1 MKAFVHVRLKLILL
15 LAVLPLQSTIGE
27 PHTEPPPVVATADWI
42 ESTAAQLNQQHPGL
56 RASRSRYQAALAQA
70 AGSRRIADPTARLG
84 GSVFDERNM
93 HSREEGNLSYGIE
106 QKLPLLGKE
115 TAARSMAEAE
125 ASVAG
130 VKVEALFQRLRLD
143 YARAALDAALA
154 EETVRIGVED
164 LTWLDLA
171 VTVSETR
178 FRSGQAS
185 SFDVLR
191 LQNERARRAS
201 QQLNDGDRS
210 HAARAWVN
218 HALGRE
224 PLVEFPRLL
233 LPEIGPELT
242 GSVGLQNQAVR
253 NGPALRIL
261 ERERKSA
268 AATLESTR
276 RSARPDI
283 AVGVEGREYAG
294 DAGFRNGT
302 VTLSLSLPWWNR
314 AGYRR
319 DLERDQHR
327 LEAVEQDSADAALGL
342 RNELHHLLIEIGNA
356 RRDALTDR
364 DDILPR
370 SDQALAA
377 AYAAWTSGRGL
388 LSDVLEARRMRLE
401 ARIRQARATAEQWI
415 RVHELAQ
422 LCGLTVRETL
432 RLSTR

>member
-1 MKAFVHVRLKLILL
+1 MKAVVHARLNLMLL
-15 LAVLPLQSTIGE
+15 LAALSRQVAIGE
-27 PHTEPPPVVATADWI
+27 PPTEAPPVVATVEWI
-42 ESTAAQLNQQHPGL
+42 EMTAVQLNEGHPGL
-56 RASRSRYQAALAQA
+56 RASRARHQAALAQA
-70 AGSRRIADPTARLG
+70 AGSRRFADPTARLG
-84 GSVFDERNM
+84 GTVFDERNM
-93 HSREEGNLSYGIE
+93 HSREEGNLTYEIE

-115 TAARSMAEAE
+115 TAARSLAEAE

-130 VKVEALFQRLRLD
+130 VKVEALFLRLRFDL
-143 YARAALDAALA
+143 ARTVLDAALA
-154 EETVRIGVED
+154 DETVRIGTED
-164 LTWLDLA
+164 LEWLDLA
-171 VTVSETR
+171 VALSETR

-191 LQNERARRAS
+191 LQNERARRS
-201 QQLNDGDRS
+201 NQQLNDRDRS

-224 PLVEFPRLL
+224 PMPEFPRLL
-233 LPEIGPELT
+233 LPGIGPQLT
-242 GSVGLQNQAVR
+242 GSAGLQNQAVR

-261 ERERKSA
+261 EHERKSA
-268 AATLESTR
+268 AAALESTR
-276 RSARPDI
+276 RSARPDV
-283 AVGVEGREYAG
+283 AVGIEGREYAG

-327 LEAVEQDSADAALGL
+327 LEAVQQDSLDAALGL

-356 RRDALTDR
+356 RRDAVVNR

-401 ARIRQARATAEQWI
+401 ARISQARAIAEEWI
-415 RVHELAQ
+415 RIHELAQ

-432 RLSTR
+432 RLSTP